1 MAPRKKQN
9 PQPKRAA
16 TGIAAEIENAGV
28 VVEQPITQT
37 LETNYMPYA
46 MSVIISRAIPEID
59 GFKPAHRKLLYTMY
73 KMGLLTGARTKSAN
87 IVGQTM
93 RLNPH
98 GDAAIYETMV
108 RLARGNQALL
118 HPYVD
123 SKGNFGKAY
132 SRDMAYA
139 ASRYTEAKLDPICNE
154 LFADIDKDTVD
165 FQDNYDGTMKE
176 PTLLP
181 VRFPSILLN
190 SNIGIAVGMA
200 SSICPFNLEELCDT
214 TIALMQ
220 DPDHD
225 LLTTLT
231 APDFPGGGYILY
243 DEAQLRK
250 IYETG
255 RGSIRVRARYQYDK
269 AANCL
274 EITEIPPTTTVEVII
289 DKIVELVKSG
299 KLREVA
305 DIRDETDLSGLKIAV
320 DLKRG
325 TDPEKLAQKLFRM
338 TPLEDAMSC
347 NFNVLIGGYPQVLG
361 ARDLLQEWIAFREEC
376 VKRRVYFD
384 LKKKKEKLHLLQG
397 LAKILLDIDKA
408 IRIVRET
415 EEEAEVVMNLMIGF
429 GIDEIQAEYVAEIKL
444 RHLNREYILNRTQ
457 ETQSLKEEIAQ
468 MEGVL
473 GDRKKIRGII
483 TEELRQIKRKYAQPR
498 RSMILYDLPQQQDKA
513 EEEIP
518 DYPVHLFF
526 TREGY
531 FKKITPQSLRMSSE
545 QKLKETDAVIFSQE
559 STNRAHLL
567 FFTDR
572 QQVYKSHA
580 SDFDDTKASVL
591 GDYVPAKL
599 GMEEGER
606 IVCFVA
612 VPEYTGYMLFFFRGG
627 KVAKVEMTSYQT
639 KTNRKKLTGAYS
651 GKDALAAA
659 FYVPED
665 REFLLRATGGRA
677 LIVHTGAISPKQSR
691 DTQGVAVMNLKKNAV
706 VDTVVPFEPQ
716 MLGNAH
722 RFRTKSLPAAGAI
735 PKAEDVGEQLQLLD
749 APAADKP

>member
-1 MAPRKKQN
+1 MAPKKKKI
-9 PQPKRAA
+9 PAPKRTAN
-16 TGIAAEIENAGV
+16 IAAEIENAGV
-28 VVEQPITQT
+28 VMEQPITQT
-37 LETNYMPYA
+37 LETNFMPYA

-139 ASRYTEAKLDPICNE
+139 ASRYTEAKLDSICNE

-165 FQDNYDGTMKE
+165 FQDNYDGSMKE
-176 PTLLP
+176 PSLLP

-190 SNIGIAVGMA
+190 SNIGIAVSMA
-200 SSICPFNLEELCDT
+200 SAICPFNLEELCDT
-214 TIALMQ
+214 TIAMMKNA
-220 DPDHD
+220 DHD

-243 DEAQLRK
+243 NETELRK

-255 RGSIRVRARYQYDK
+255 RGGVRVRARYNYDK
-269 AANCL
+269 ASNCL

-289 DKIVELVKSG
+289 DKIVELVKNG
-299 KLREVA
+299 KMREIA
-305 DIRDETDLSGLKIAV
+305 DIRDETDLSGLKIAI

-325 TDPEKLAQKLFRM
+325 VDPDKLMQKLFRM
-338 TPLEDAMSC
+338 TPLEDTMSC
-347 NFNVLIGGYPQVLG
+347 NFNVLIGGYPRVMG
-361 ARDLLQEWIAFREEC
+361 VRELLEEWIAFREEC

-408 IRIVRET
+408 IHIIRQT
-415 EEEAEVVMNLMIGF
+415 EEESEVIMNLMIGF

-444 RHLNREYILNRTQ
+444 RHLNREYILKRTD

-468 MEGVL
+468 MEEIL
-473 GDRKKIRGII
+473 GDQKKVRGII
-483 TEELRQIKRKYAQPR
+483 VSELQEIKKKYAQPR
-498 RSMILYDLPQQQDKA
+498 RSLILYDVQPAREEA
-513 EEEIP
+513 EEETP

-526 TREGY
+526 TREG
-531 FKKITPQSLRMSSE
+531 
-545 QKLKETDAVIFSQE
+545 
-559 STNRAHLL
+559 
-567 FFTDR
+567 
-572 QQVYKSHA
+572 
-580 SDFDDTKASVL
+580 
-591 GDYVPAKL
+591 
-599 GMEEGER
+599 
-606 IVCFVA
+606 
-612 VPEYTGYMLFFFRGG
+612 
-627 KVAKVEMTSYQT
+627 
-639 KTNRKKLTGAYS
+639 
-651 GKDALAAA
+651 
-659 FYVPED
+659 
-665 REFLLRATGGRA
+665 
-677 LIVHTGAISPKQSR
+677 
-691 DTQGVAVMNLKKNAV
+691 
-706 VDTVVPFEPQ
+706 
-716 MLGNAH
+716 
-722 RFRTKSLPAAGAI
+722 
-735 PKAEDVGEQLQLLD
+735 
-749 APAADKP
+749 